1 MFFRT
6 WPRRLFF
13 VGLSIV
19 VPIIA
24 NGFRAYGIIML
35 ARTAGVE
42 AASGIDHLVY
52 GWIFFSLVMALL
64 GLAGWFMRQEPAAP
78 PAGDPTGAGRHRFS
92 AVRLLGAT
100 AVALVVALAL
110 PTWMTSEAARQAQAA
125 GGVIYKPL
133 VLTAPEDW
141 EPVAQGDWSPVFPG
155 AREVVREAFAAKG
168 AVVDRVV
175 AWFPQQE
182 QGREVVHRGNSLTG
196 EGWRRLSTTSES
208 VTIDGQ
214 PVEVRVTRLS
224 RGEARRIVWS
234 WYWVDGTYTGDDRVA
249 KLLEARSVMFGG
261 TGAGA
266 VIAVSA
272 QYTDPL
278 EAATAEGGIRAFV
291 GAHQTLSKQ
300 LAAAARTA
308 PSLARR

>member
-1 MFFRT
+1 M
-6 WPRRLFF
+6 
-13 VGLSIV
+13 
-19 VPIIA
+19 
-24 NGFRAYGIIML
+24 
-35 ARTAGVE
+35 
-42 AASGIDHLVY
+42 
-52 GWIFFSLVMALL
+52 
-64 GLAGWFMRQEPAAP
+64 
-78 PAGDPTGAGRHRFS
+78 
-92 AVRLLGAT
+92 
-100 AVALVVALAL
+100 
-110 PTWMTSEAARQAQAA
+110 
-125 GGVIYKPL
+125 
-133 VLTAPEDW
+133 
-141 EPVAQGDWSPVFPG
+141 
-155 AREVVREAFAAKG
+155 VREAFAAKG